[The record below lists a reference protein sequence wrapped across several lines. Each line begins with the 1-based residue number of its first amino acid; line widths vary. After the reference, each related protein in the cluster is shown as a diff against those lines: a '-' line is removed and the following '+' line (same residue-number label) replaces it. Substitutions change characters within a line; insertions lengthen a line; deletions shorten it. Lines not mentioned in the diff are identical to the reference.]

1 MKKIAKLFPL
11 TAILLGFLNDS
22 FGQELLPGVTMVS
35 FNYKYLKSVNDTNA
49 AQPVRLL
56 EHKAAGFDL
65 KNSEFYEEDYD
76 NYYISFYLPEGE
88 VLAFY
93 DNKGKIEHAAER
105 FKNVALPNAVA
116 TSLANKY
123 PEWLLTKDFY
133 VVKYYSDP
141 QEVKKIYK
149 LILKKGKERMK
160 VKVNEKGEVVK

>member
-1 MKKIAKLFPL
+1 MKKSTKLFFLSFIAFCFTKDL
-11 TAILLGFLNDS
+11 TA
-22 FGQELLPGVTMVS
+22 QELLPGVTVVS

-123 PEWLLTKDFY
+123 PGWILAKDFY
-133 VVKYYSDP
+133 LVKYYSDP
-141 QEVKKIYK
+141 LEVNKVYK
-149 LILKKGKERMK
+149 LILKKDKERMK
-160 VKVNEKGEVVK
+160 VKVNEKGEEVK